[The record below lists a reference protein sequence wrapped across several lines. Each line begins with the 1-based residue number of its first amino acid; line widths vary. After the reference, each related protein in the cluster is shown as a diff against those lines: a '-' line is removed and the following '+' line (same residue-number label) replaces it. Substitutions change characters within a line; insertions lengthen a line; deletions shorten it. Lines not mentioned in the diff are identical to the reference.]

1 MSALAAAACVLHRD
15 LQRARRRLGDLAQP
29 LVFFTVVV
37 FVFPIAIGPNAEVL
51 RNLLPAILWV
61 SALLALVLTLPEVFA
76 ADYADGSLE
85 LLILSPHPLPLLVLA
100 KAFAQ
105 WITGVLPLLAM
116 SALLGG
122 VLGLDFNTWV
132 AVELGLLLG
141 TPVLCLVGCL
151 ASALAVGVRGG
162 PLLLA
167 LITLPLYIPVLIFG
181 TSAARN
187 ASLALPVDAEMLFL
201 AGLSVLALTLTPFGI
216 AAALRARLA

>member
-1 MSALAAAACVLHRD
+1 
-15 LQRARRRLGDLAQP
+15 
-29 LVFFTVVV
+29 
-37 FVFPIAIGPNAEVL
+37 
-51 RNLLPAILWV
+51 
-61 SALLALVLTLPEVFA
+61 
-76 ADYADGSLE
+76 
-85 LLILSPHPLPLLVLA
+85 
-100 KAFAQ
+100 
-105 WITGVLPLLAM
+105 
-116 SALLGG
+116 
-122 VLGLDFNTWV
+122 
-132 AVELGLLLG
+132 
-141 TPVLCLVGCL
+141 VLCLVGCL